1 MCWLNHS
8 CKLYYYLLELVNS
21 TRVISFFFPYNEF
34 FKVNFIFKFNMPHKM
49 LHEIQLFLCYFLC
62 LKMHIVL
69 ITKLSVIPKTCPF
82 SFKEMC
88 IILHIVPM
96 VYTRLVCQNRGYCLH
111 IYLVHKIAT
120 LYPFNKKR
128 NHDWLNMFN
137 WMLKAYFFLSGKF

>member
-8 CKLYYYLLELVNS
+8 CKLCYYLLELVNS
-21 TRVISFFFPYNEF
+21 TRVIDFFPYNEF
-34 FKVNFIFKFNMPHKM
+34 FKVNFIFKFYMPHMM
-49 LHEIQLFLCYFLC
+49 LHEIQLFLCYFFMFEDAYC
-62 LKMHIVL
+62 FNYK
-69 ITKLSVIPKTCPF
+69 TVIPKTCPF
-82 SFKEMC
+82 SFKVMC

-96 VYTRLVCQNRGYCLH
+96 VYKRLVCQNRGYCLH

-137 WMLKAYFFLSGKF
+137 WMLQAYFFLSGNF